1 MMKILSLMNLNT
13 SKIQENDWIICG
25 KSLNDQCKGL
35 RYVEKP
41 ETQVELEVKIPLV
54 DREYDLL
61 KVVVL

>member
-1 MMKILSLMNLNT
+1 MNILNLMNTNT
-13 SKIQENDWIICG
+13 NKFQDNDWIISG
-25 KSLNDQCKGL
+25 KFPNEQCKRL